1 MGKVMSIVSR
11 QINRFNV
18 ENRAHRVLE
27 RDKPVPAPKY
37 ESNIR
42 DMERTMELDP
52 KFLERLNKKD
62 EALDQRLKSVYVT
75 SEDKFI
81 DYGIKRKEAGDDKS
95 LPLDRR
101 TPEDFEFGYK
111 EPHRVAPGRCTLRQ
125 ALKFITDHQ
134 AEPEKW
140 TAAKIADEYKLKPE
154 LTENILKY
162 FRSYSIY
169 IPDIKQKE
177 SILTQTK
184 RKLLS
189 DSSNKIKD
197 E

>member
-1 MGKVMSIVSR
+1 MGKVMSVVSR

-52 KFLERLNKKD
+52 KFLDKLNKKD

-81 DYGIKRKEAGDDKS
+81 DYGIKRKETDEKA
-95 LPLDRR
+95 LPMDRR

-125 ALKFITDHQ
+125 ALQFITDHQ
-134 AEPEKW
+134 TEPEKW
-140 TAAKIADEYKLKPE
+140 TAAKIAEEYKLKPE

-184 RKLLS
+184 RKMLP
-189 DSSNKIKD
+189 DSTDKPKA
-197 E
+197 EE